1 MYSVRCGFKVKRR
14 NGKRPKVSVGYLRHF
29 GGYWLKS
36 IFISLNQLIKIV
48 NSINQIGVQTELL
61 EMLDWDENRVDEL
74 LIIVSKTVNN
84 STISLVRDVSREL
97 RLNGYSDI
105 VVEFID
111 RHIQDIISQK
121 EISYDC

>member
-1 MYSVRCGFKVKRR
+1 V
-14 NGKRPKVSVGYLRHF
+14 
-29 GGYWLKS
+29 
-36 IFISLNQLIKIV
+36 NQLIKIV

>member
-1 MYSVRCGFKVKRR
+1 M
-14 NGKRPKVSVGYLRHF
+14 
-29 GGYWLKS
+29 
-36 IFISLNQLIKIV
+36 NQLIKIV